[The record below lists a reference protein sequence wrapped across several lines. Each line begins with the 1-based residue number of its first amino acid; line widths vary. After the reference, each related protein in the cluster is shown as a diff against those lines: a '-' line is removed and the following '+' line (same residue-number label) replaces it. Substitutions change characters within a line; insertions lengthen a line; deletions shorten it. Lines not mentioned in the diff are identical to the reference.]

1 MEKIRKTQKQK
12 HWKNT
17 LLLTLFD
24 NRVRGVVL
32 GPGLP
37 HVLGTDE
44 LHHGARLV
52 GLVPPVLQPGA
63 LWNRDRRNCNFL
75 TSGTGTVTGTGTR
88 YKIMYLI
95 SFI

>member
-1 MEKIRKTQKQK
+1 
-12 HWKNT
+12 
-17 LLLTLFD
+17 LFD

-52 GLVPPVLQPGA
+52 GLVPPVLQSGAGVYVDVDEALGSLVSGLGEPGRPA
-63 LWNRDRRNCNFL
+63 DRLGVASHAQPAQRDL
-75 TSGTGTVTGTGTR
+75 YGETKSP
-88 YKIMYLI
+88 K
-95 SFI
+95 